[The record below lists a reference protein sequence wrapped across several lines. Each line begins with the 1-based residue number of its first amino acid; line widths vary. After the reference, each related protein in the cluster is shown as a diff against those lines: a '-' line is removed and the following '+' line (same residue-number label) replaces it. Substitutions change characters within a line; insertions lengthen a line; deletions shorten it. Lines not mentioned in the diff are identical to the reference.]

1 MNEVAQPI
9 EKKKRFSRK
18 FWVYTVLILLAIMSL
33 VVYFRYYFVYS
44 EGTRVGILY
53 KFSRK
58 GTMFKTYEG
67 EMMLP
72 GYSRSGDNASTK
84 TFYFSVTDEAL
95 AKKLMSSQGD
105 ELEIHYNQY
114 NNGLTWRGDTYP
126 TQEGQYVVDRLIK
139 VKNRNPNG
147 YGM

>member
-1 MNEVAQPI
+1 MNDVTNLPL
-9 EKKKRFSRK
+9 KKKRFSRK
-18 FWVYTVLILLAIMSL
+18 FWIYTALIFVLIFSL

-53 KFSRK
+53 KFSKK
-58 GTMFKTYEG
+58 GTLFKTYEG

-72 GYSRSGDNASTK
+72 GYSRSGLEASTK

-95 AKKLMSSQGD
+95 AQKLMENQGD
-105 ELEIHYNQY
+105 ELEIHYNNY
-114 NNGLTWRGDTYP
+114 NNGLIWRGDDYP
-126 TQEGQYVVDRLIK
+126 SQEGQYIVDRLVK
-139 VKNRNPNG
+139 VKSKNPSG